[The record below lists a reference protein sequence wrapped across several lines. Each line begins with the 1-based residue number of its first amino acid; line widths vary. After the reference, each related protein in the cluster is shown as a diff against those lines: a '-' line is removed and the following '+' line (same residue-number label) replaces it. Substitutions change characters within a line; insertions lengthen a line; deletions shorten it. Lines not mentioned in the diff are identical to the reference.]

1 MANNVRMVRGTQ
13 EKYDELQQKDSN
25 ALYFL
30 TDTQSIY
37 LGDIKM
43 STDAEIE
50 WGDIEA
56 QRRLAAQL
64 MRAIRSTPVQPSQ
77 STIIIDN
84 IDSAED
90 IDTASIIVDDIG
102 EQGSPIIIDGVYNNA
117 VNIQSP
123 IVDGVSDEEYDGEPI
138 IID

>member
-1 MANNVRMVRGTQ
+1 
-13 EKYDELQQKDSN
+13 
-25 ALYFL
+25 
-30 TDTQSIY
+30 
-37 LGDIKM
+37 M

>member
-13 EKYDELQQKDSN
+13 EKYDELQEKDSN

-84 IDSAED
+84 LDSTED
-90 IDTASIIVDDIG
+90 IDTSSIIVDEIG
-102 EQGSPIIIDGVYNNA
+102 EQGSPIIIDTVYNDA
-117 VNIQSP
+117 VNAQSP
-123 IVDGVSDEEYDGEPI
+123 IIDSVSEEYDGEPI

>member
-1 MANNVRMVRGTQ
+1 MANVRMVRGTQ
-13 EKYDELQQKDSN
+13 EKYDELPSKDNN
-25 ALYFL
+25 AVYFL

-90 IDTASIIVDDIG
+90 IDTSSIIVDDIG

>member
-13 EKYDELQQKDSN
+13 EKYDELQEKDSN

-84 IDSAED
+84 LDSTES
-90 IDTASIIVDDIG
+90 IDTSSIIVDEIG
-102 EQGSPIIIDGVYNNA
+102 EQGSPIIIDTVYNDT

-123 IVDGVSDEEYDGEPI
+123 IIDGASEEYDGEPI

>member
-13 EKYDELQQKDSN
+13 EKYDKLQQKDSN

-37 LGDIKM
+37 LGNIKM

-56 QRRLAAQL
+56 QRRLE
-64 MRAIRSTPVQPSQ
+64 
-77 STIIIDN
+77 TI
-84 IDSAED
+84 
-90 IDTASIIVDDIG
+90 
-102 EQGSPIIIDGVYNNA
+102 
-117 VNIQSP
+117 
-123 IVDGVSDEEYDGEPI
+123 
-138 IID
+138 